1 MGSASPELRMSG
13 RALAISASARGM
25 AEDSS
30 SSRQMKKTTK
40 TMVYKT
46 DSSGNVTTH
55 TDVKV
60 EGSSASE
67 SAAFRRY
74 EEQIRVLQEDL
85 DSEMSMRRRIE
96 HEKQSL
102 QMQIISLSERLT
114 EAESGSESQ
123 LDINRKREAEMAK
136 LRKLLEDVH
145 TESEQQIHQL
155 RTKHQTAM
163 MELQEQI
170 ERMSRDKEKVV
181 KEKSVMKTEI
191 SELYAQIEILQSEKV
206 SIKKV
211 VEKLEITVNEYHL
224 KIEDLN
230 RTVMDVTSAKQ
241 KLQMESQEAT
251 KKLNEMRL
259 AIEHAGMDKNKFA
272 AQLEE
277 LRRAADSEARA
288 RNAAETKI
296 STLERTIKTLTVE
309 IEELRTLKIQLEAN
323 IEKWRAD
330 NADWKKKYENEA
342 RLRVEETDA
351 LKKNFTMQINTLQD
365 TIHQLEQKL
374 KAAES
379 QKTKLTQEVSVL
391 VKDFEHS
398 RVVIKEL
405 TEKLRVTD
413 KSNADLAAKLKE
425 MTNLY
430 ERADRDNKARAQGA
444 VKMGNDMDRL
454 KMANEVLTR
463 DKGKLEDDLKSLKM
477 EFETLKKRAADM
489 DRDNRKLSHEREEL
503 ARAYKDTDAAKGKAL
518 DRVAQL
524 EKELAKLRNDAEKG
538 LAGARDEFE
547 SQKKKL
553 IIEIETLSRRLAES
567 ESRLKNEVE
576 VIKKKMSVTITELE
590 MSLDASNKSNAQ
602 LQNNCKMQ
610 ATKIMELTAAY
621 DDVNRKLAGN
631 VQQYDVT
638 IKKLQTI
645 EAEFKGLKI
654 NYDNSLKI
662 VKDYEMK
669 MGDLNKKV
677 NELTSI
683 NTNLTQIKIK
693 IEKELAIV
701 TRDYDDIAKELKLA
715 DYRANKAGSDAQ
727 HFESLLREEQTKIVN
742 LANAKKALEN
752 EVRSLSVKIEEIET
766 TAISSSKRTIQK
778 MEMRITELET
788 MINEEKKSHS
798 ITMTEVHKKER
809 SIKELILQSEED
821 RKNIIILQE
830 SLDKLNEK
838 IKMYKRQLEEQ
849 ESISN
854 SNIMRVKKFQRE
866 LESSEARAEEA
877 ESTLNQFRSRE
888 RVFAAAS
895 SRSEKSSD
903 VQETEVVVKKTI
915 NKVNV
920 SGGASSSMAI
930 SSSSS
935 AEQSSSS
942 ALQSSRDMRAGSVYA
957 SSSSRA
963 GSVARA
969 GSTYRA
975 SSVRAGSMSRA
986 TSTLRY

>member
-1 MGSASPELRMSG
+1 
-13 RALAISASARGM
+13 
-25 AEDSS
+25 
-30 SSRQMKKTTK
+30 MKTIQYT
-40 TMVYKT
+40 T
-46 DSSGNVTTH
+46 DSSGNVSKEVHTH
-55 TDVKV
+55 VD
-60 EGSSASE
+60 SSSDSN
-67 SAAFRRY
+67 SAQFRRF

-85 DSEMSMRRRIE
+85 DSEMGLRRRIE
-96 HEKQSL
+96 HEKQNL

-170 ERMSRDKEKVV
+170 ERMSREKEKVV

-211 VEKLEITVNEYHL
+211 VEKLEITVNEYHI

-230 RTVMDVTSAKQ
+230 RTVMEVSSAKQ
-241 KLQMESQEAT
+241 KLHMEAQEAN
-251 KKLNEMRL
+251 KKLNEMKL
-259 AIEHAGMDKNKFA
+259 AIEHAGMDKNKFSI
-272 AQLEE
+272 QLEE
-277 LRRAADSEARA
+277 LRRAADNETRS

-296 STLERTIKTLTVE
+296 STLERNIKTLTVE
-309 IEELRTLKIQLEAN
+309 IEELRALKIQLEGQVD
-323 IEKWRAD
+323 KWRLD
-330 NADWKKKYENEA
+330 NADWKKKYESEA
-342 RLRVEETDA
+342 RLRVEEVDA
-351 LKKNFTMQINTLQD
+351 TKKKFTIEVNGLTD

-379 QKTKLTQEVSVL
+379 QKTKLSQEVNVI

-398 RVVIKEL
+398 QVVIKEL
-405 TEKLRVTD
+405 TEKLRVSD

-430 ERADRDNKARAQGA
+430 EKADRDSKARAQEV
-444 VKMGNDMDRL
+444 VKLGNEMDRFR
-454 KMANEVLTR
+454 MANETLTR
-463 DKGKLEDDLKSLKM
+463 DKGKLEDELKSLKM
-477 EFETLKKRAADM
+477 ELDSLKKRYADM
-489 DRDNRKLSHEREEL
+489 DRDNRKLTHEREEL
-503 ARAYKDTDAAKGKAL
+503 ARAYKDSDAAKTKAL

-524 EKELAKLRNDAEKG
+524 EKELAKLRSDAEKG
-538 LAGARDEFE
+538 LAGARADFE
-547 SQKKKL
+547 GQKKKL
-553 IIEIETLSRRLAES
+553 LIEIDTLSKRLAEA

-590 MSLDASNKSNAQ
+590 MSLDASNKGNAQ
-602 LQNNCKMQ
+602 LQQTAKTQ
-610 ATKIMELTAAY
+610 ANKIMELTAAY
-621 DDVNRKLAGN
+621 DDVNRKLAASI
-631 VQQYDVT
+631 QQYDVT
-638 IKKLQTI
+638 IKRLQQI
-645 EAEFKGLKI
+645 EVEFKSLKA
-654 NYDNSLKI
+654 NYDSSVKV
-662 VKDYEMK
+662 VKDYEGK
-669 MGDLNKKV
+669 MNGMNTRV
-677 NELTSI
+677 TELTSI
-683 NTNLTQIKIK
+683 NNNLSQVKVK
-693 IEKELAIV
+693 IEKELATV
-701 TRDYDDIAKELKLA
+701 TRDYDDIARELKLA
-715 DYRANKAGSDAQ
+715 DDRANKAGNDAQ
-727 HFESLLREEQTKIVN
+727 HFESLLREEQAKIVN
-742 LANAKKALEN
+742 LVNAKKALEN
-752 EVRSLSVKIEEIET
+752 EVRSLSVRIEEIET
-766 TAISSSKRTIQK
+766 TAVASSKRTIQK
-778 MEMRITELET
+778 MEVRITELET
-788 MINEEKKSHS
+788 MINTEKKSHAVS
-798 ITMTEVHKKER
+798 ITELHKKER

-866 LESSEARAEEA
+866 LESAEARAEEA

-895 SRSEKSSD
+895 SRSEKATD
-903 VQETEVVVKKTI
+903 IQETEVVVKKTV

-920 SGGASSSMAI
+920 TGSVAYSRAI

>member
-1 MGSASPELRMSG
+1 
-13 RALAISASARGM
+13 
-25 AEDSS
+25 
-30 SSRQMKKTTK
+30 MKKTTK
-40 TMVYKT
+40 TYVYKT

-85 DSEMSMRRRIE
+85 ESEMSMRRRIE

-391 VKDFEHS
+391 VKDVEHS
-398 RVVIKEL
+398 QIVIKEI
-405 TEKLRVTD
+405 TEKLRLSD

-430 ERADRDNKARAQGA
+430 ERADRDSKARAQEV
-444 VKMGNDMDRL
+444 VKLGNEMDRFR
-454 KMANEVLTR
+454 MANETLTR
-463 DKGKLEDDLKSLKM
+463 DKGKLEDELKSLKM
-477 EFETLKKRAADM
+477 ELDSLKKRYADM
-489 DRDNRKLSHEREEL
+489 DRDNRKLTHEREEL
-503 ARAYKDTDAAKGKAL
+503 ARAYKDSDAAKTKAL

-524 EKELAKLRNDAEKG
+524 EKELAKLRSDAEKG
-538 LAGARDEFE
+538 LAGARADFE
-547 SQKKKL
+547 GQKKKL
-553 IIEIETLSRRLAES
+553 LIEIDTLSKRLAEA

-590 MSLDASNKSNAQ
+590 MSLDASNKGNAQ
-602 LQNNCKMQ
+602 LQQTAKTQ
-610 ATKIMELTAAY
+610 ANKIMELTAAY
-621 DDVNRKLAGN
+621 DDVNRKLAASI
-631 VQQYDVT
+631 QQYDVT
-638 IKKLQTI
+638 IKRLQQI
-645 EAEFKGLKI
+645 EVEFKSLKA
-654 NYDNSLKI
+654 NYDSSVKV
-662 VKDYEMK
+662 VKDYEGK
-669 MGDLNKKV
+669 MNGMNTRV
-677 NELTSI
+677 TELTSI
-683 NTNLTQIKIK
+683 NNNLSQVKVK
-693 IEKELAIV
+693 IEKELATV
-701 TRDYDDIAKELKLA
+701 TRDYDDIARELKLA
-715 DYRANKAGSDAQ
+715 DDRANKAGNDAQ
-727 HFESLLREEQTKIVN
+727 HFESLLREEQAKIVN
-742 LANAKKALEN
+742 LVNAKKALEN
-752 EVRSLSVKIEEIET
+752 EVRSLSVRIEEIET
-766 TAISSSKRTIQK
+766 TAVASSKRTIQK
-778 MEMRITELET
+778 MEVRITELET
-788 MINEEKKSHS
+788 MINTEKKSHAVS
-798 ITMTEVHKKER
+798 ITELHKKER

-866 LESSEARAEEA
+866 LESAESRAEEA

-895 SRSEKSSD
+895 ARSEKVQD
-903 VQETEVVVKKTI
+903 VEEREVVVKKTV
-915 NKVNV
+915 NKVNIS
-920 SGGASSSMAI
+920 SGAAASSAI
-930 SSSSS
+930 TSSS
-935 AEQSSSS
+935 AAVSSSRAEESSSS
-942 ALQSSRDMRAGSVYA
+942 ALNSYRAGSVAY
-957 SSSSRA
+957 SRA

-975 SSVRAGSMSRA
+975 SSMARAGSMSRA
-986 TSTLRY
+986 GSVLRY

>member
-74 EEQIRVLQEDL
+74 EEQIRILQEDL

-136 LRKLLEDVH
+136 LRKPLEDVH
-145 TESEQQIHQL
+145 TESEMQ
-155 RTKHQTAM
+155 
-163 MELQEQI
+163 
-170 ERMSRDKEKVV
+170 
-181 KEKSVMKTEI
+181 
-191 SELYAQIEILQSEKV
+191 ILQSEKV

-211 VEKLEITVNEYHL
+211 VEKLEITVNEYHI

-230 RTVMDVTSAKQ
+230 RTVMEVSSAKQ
-241 KLQMESQEAT
+241 KLHMEAQEAN
-251 KKLNEMRL
+251 KKLNEMKL
-259 AIEHAGMDKNKFA
+259 AIEHAGMDKNKFSI
-272 AQLEE
+272 QLEE
-277 LRRAADSEARA
+277 LRRAADNETRS

-296 STLERTIKTLTVE
+296 STLERNIKTLTVE
-309 IEELRTLKIQLEAN
+309 IEELRALKIQLEGQVD
-323 IEKWRAD
+323 KWRLD
-330 NADWKKKYENEA
+330 NADWKKKYESEA
-342 RLRVEETDA
+342 RLRVEEVDA
-351 LKKNFTMQINTLQD
+351 IKKKFTIEVNGLND
-365 TIHQLEQKL
+365 TIHALEQKL
-374 KAAES
+374 KASEHAK
-379 QKTKLTQEVSVL
+379 QKLSQEVNVI

-398 RVVIKEL
+398 QVVIKEL

-430 ERADRDNKARAQGA
+430 ERADRDNKARAQEV
-444 VKMGNDMDRL
+444 VKPNNEMDRFR
-454 KMANEVLTR
+454 MANETLTR
-463 DKGKLEDDLKSLKM
+463 DKGKLEDEYKSLKM
-477 EFETLKKRAADM
+477 ELDALKKRFADL
-489 DRDNRKLSHEREEL
+489 DRDNRKLAHEREEL

-524 EKELAKLRNDAEKG
+524 EKELAKLRSDAEKG

-669 MGDLNKKV
+669 MGDLSKKV

-715 DYRANKAGSDAQ
+715 DDRANKAGSDAQ

-809 SIKELILQSEED
+809 STKELILQSEED
-821 RKNIIILQE
+821 RKNT
-830 SLDKLNEK
+830 
-838 IKMYKRQLEEQ
+838 
-849 ESISN
+849 
-854 SNIMRVKKFQRE
+854 NIMRVKKFQRE
-866 LESSEARAEEA
+866 LESAEARAEEA

-888 RVFAAAS
+888 
-895 SRSEKSSD
+895 
-903 VQETEVVVKKTI
+903 
-915 NKVNV
+915 
-920 SGGASSSMAI
+920 
-930 SSSSS
+930 
-935 AEQSSSS
+935 
-942 ALQSSRDMRAGSVYA
+942 
-957 SSSSRA
+957 
-963 GSVARA
+963 
-969 GSTYRA
+969 
-975 SSVRAGSMSRA
+975 
-986 TSTLRY
+986 